1 MNYYTDSHRILT
13 HWGFT
18 AAKTL
23 IHEKEAVFKIL
34 AKIMI

>member
-1 MNYYTDSHRILT
+1 MLS
-13 HWGFT
+13 HWGFI

-23 IHEKEAVFKIL
+23 IHENEAVFKIL